1 MRICAKC
8 GAEYEGGFCPT
19 GCDSP
24 VFQQRL
30 EAQRL
35 AAKRAREPGIQ
46 RWILVLIAVICVLR
60 AAVPVAYLCA
70 AWSLAGTQAAGGDS
84 FGRSAGYGLFRQ
96 KSVYGMNE
104 PAVCGNCEILV
115 MDVTRSQG
123 LSYDHPSEGMEYVV
137 VTVNIRNIGT
147 VRDNAPVVYDKKFFK
162 IRDDTGQLSERIFS
176 FAHKETA
183 LSHGVLEPGE
193 QITGTLLFEQP
204 MGAELTLCYYH
215 LGMEPPYSAFSPME
229 FILQ

>member
-1 MRICAKC
+1 MRTCAKC

-70 AWSLAGTQAAGGDS
+70 A
-84 FGRSAGYGLFRQ
+84 
-96 KSVYGMNE
+96 
-104 PAVCGNCEILV
+104 
-115 MDVTRSQG
+115 
-123 LSYDHPSEGMEYVV
+123 
-137 VTVNIRNIGT
+137 
-147 VRDNAPVVYDKKFFK
+147 
-162 IRDDTGQLSERIFS
+162 
-176 FAHKETA
+176 
-183 LSHGVLEPGE
+183 
-193 QITGTLLFEQP
+193 
-204 MGAELTLCYYH
+204 
-215 LGMEPPYSAFSPME
+215 
-229 FILQ
+229 